1 MSGSLEQTVVPGGS
15 FESVTF
21 KNVQTFNRES
31 YNCYFL
37 SFNQTGSEIVV
48 PSTTIPTHFEV
59 GSVLTETL
67 TLNGQKYEIKL
78 NVTAAGSSSSTTENS
93 SSSEAEV
100 NSSSSEEHTTFVQA
114 YAVNPLKVSVAG
126 RMLQIT
132 GADVVQVEVFDMQGS
147 PVASF
152 RQVAGSVSLE
162 KLRQGNYIVRVRSG
176 SMSLTRRVSI
186 K

>member
-1 MSGSLEQTVVPGGS
+1 MDASRPSLMA
-15 FESVTF
+15 
-21 KNVQTFNRES
+21 
-31 YNCYFL
+31 FL
-37 SFNQTGSEIVV
+37 QLRTAMGACAA
-48 PSTTIPTHFEV
+48 IPAAIF
-59 GSVLTETL
+59 S
-67 TLNGQKYEIKL
+67 
-78 NVTAAGSSSSTTENS
+78 AAGSSSSTTENS

-114 YAVNPLKVSVAG
+114 YAVNPLKVSIAG